1 MSNEGAPGA
10 ELQAEAVPNYEMFID
25 GAWVSSHSGRHYP
38 VFNPA
43 RGQVLAHVPKGD
55 AEDVMAAVEAAK
67 GAFEDRAWRGM
78 DPSKRG
84 RLLYKIA
91 QLIRERLAD
100 LAKLETLNNG
110 KPLGQAKGDMAMAAR
125 HFEYFAG
132 LADKVQGSTIPVP
145 GNRLDYTLKEPLGVT
160 AHIVPWNYPLVMA
173 ARSMAPALAAGDT
186 VVAKPASFT
195 PLTLL
200 KFAEI
205 CKEAGFPDGVV
216 NVVTG
221 GGDDVG
227 GTLIRHPE
235 VRLTALT
242 GSVETGMR
250 VMELASGN
258 LSRVVLELGGKNPHI
273 VFGDADIEKAAA
285 AVLSG
290 IFTNAGQMCWAG
302 SRLLVE
308 EGVKDRLLEKLV
320 AGANGMKLGD
330 GLQTDTAMGPLVA
343 ESQRG
348 RVAGYVDIG
357 LREGA
362 KVVAGGQAPAEEGL
376 KGGYFY
382 RPTILDGVTQDM
394 RVNREEIFGPVLT
407 VTAFEGQEDAVA
419 KANDSDY
426 GLWAG
431 VWTRDLRLAHAT
443 AAALESG
450 IVAVNE
456 EPTTYPQTPFGG
468 FKRSGNASEQGMDS
482 VSMYVRVKNVS
493 VNLD

>member
-1 MSNEGAPGA
+1 VET
-10 ELQAEAVPNYEMFID
+10 VPNYQMFID
-25 GAWVSSHSGRHYP
+25 GGWVDSHSGKHYP

-43 RGQVLAHVPKGD
+43 KGEVLAHVPKGD
-55 AEDVMAAVEAAK
+55 SEDVMAAVDAAK
-67 GAFEDRAWRGM
+67 EAFEDPSWRGM

-84 RLLYKIA
+84 RLLYKVS
-91 QLIRERLAD
+91 QLLRERLSE

-132 LADKVQGSTIPVP
+132 MADKIQGSTIPIP

-173 ARSMAPALAAGDT
+173 ARSIAPALAAGDT

-200 KFAEI
+200 KFAEA
-205 CKEAGFPDGVV
+205 CKEAGLPDGVV

-221 GGDDVG
+221 GGDDLG
-227 GTLIRHPE
+227 GTLIKHPD
-235 VRLTALT
+235 VKLTALT
-242 GSVETGMR
+242 GSVETGMK
-250 VMELASGN
+250 VMELASNN

-273 VFGDADIEKAAA
+273 VFADANMEKAAS
-285 AVLSG
+285 AVLNG

-308 EGVKDRLLEKLV
+308 ENVKDQLLEKLV
-320 AGANGMKLGD
+320 AGANMMKLGD
-330 GLQTDTAMGPLVA
+330 GLQQDTSMGPLVA
-343 ESQRG
+343 ESQRK
-348 RVAGYVDIG
+348 RVADYVEIG
-357 LREGA
+357 RGEGA
-362 KVVAGGQAPAEEGL
+362 KVAAGGKVPDEEGL
-376 KGGYFY
+376 RQGYFY

-394 RVNREEIFGPVLT
+394 RVAQEEIFGPVLT
-407 VTAFEGQEDAVA
+407 VTPFENQEAA
-419 KANDSDY
+419 IEKANDSNF

-431 VWTRDLRLAHAT
+431 VWTRDLRRAHT
-443 AAALESG
+443 MAAKLESG

-456 EPTTYPQTPFGG
+456 EPFTFPQTPFGG
-468 FKRSGNASEQGMDS
+468 FKKSGNSSEQGMDALNS
-482 VSMYVRVKNVS
+482 YVRVKNVS

>member
-1 MSNEGAPGA
+1 MET
-10 ELQAEAVPNYEMFID
+10 VPNYQMFID
-25 GAWVSSHSGRHYP
+25 GGWVDSHSGKHYP

-43 RGQVLAHVPKGD
+43 KGEVLAHVPKGD
-55 AEDVMAAVEAAK
+55 SEDVMAAVDAAK
-67 GAFEDRAWRGM
+67 EAFEDPSWRGM

-84 RLLYKIA
+84 RLLYKVS
-91 QLIRERLAD
+91 QLLRERLSE

-132 LADKVQGSTIPVP
+132 MADKIQGSTIPIP

-173 ARSMAPALAAGDT
+173 ARSIAPALAAGDT

-200 KFAEI
+200 KFAEA
-205 CKEAGFPDGVV
+205 CKEAGLPDGVV

-221 GGDDVG
+221 GGDDLG
-227 GTLIRHPE
+227 GTLIKHPD
-235 VRLTALT
+235 VKLTALT
-242 GSVETGMR
+242 GSVETGMK
-250 VMELASGN
+250 VMELASNN

-273 VFGDADIEKAAA
+273 VFADANMEKAAS
-285 AVLSG
+285 AVLNG

-308 EGVKDRLLEKLV
+308 ENVKDQLLEKLV
-320 AGANGMKLGD
+320 AGANMMKLGD
-330 GLQTDTAMGPLVA
+330 GLQQDTSMGPLVA
-343 ESQRG
+343 ESQRK
-348 RVAGYVDIG
+348 RVADYVEIG
-357 LREGA
+357 RGEGA
-362 KVVAGGQAPAEEGL
+362 KVAAGGKVPDEEGL
-376 KGGYFY
+376 RQGYFY

-394 RVNREEIFGPVLT
+394 RVAQEEIFGPVLT
-407 VTAFEGQEDAVA
+407 VTPFENQEAA
-419 KANDSDY
+419 IEKANDSNF

-431 VWTRDLRLAHAT
+431 VWTRDLRRAHT
-443 AAALESG
+443 MAAKLESG

-456 EPTTYPQTPFGG
+456 EPFTFPQTPFGG
-468 FKRSGNASEQGMDS
+468 FKKSGNSSEQGMDALNS
-482 VSMYVRVKNVS
+482 YVRVKNVS